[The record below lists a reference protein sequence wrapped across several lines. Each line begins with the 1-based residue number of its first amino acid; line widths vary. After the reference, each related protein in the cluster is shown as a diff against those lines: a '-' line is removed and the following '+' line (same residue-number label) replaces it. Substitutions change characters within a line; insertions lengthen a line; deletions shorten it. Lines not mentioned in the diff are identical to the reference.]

1 MMFLKTASIRV
12 PADLNVSDFDEV
24 EEMFRPAEWVDEA
37 ILDFSELPAI
47 SATVLGCLVNVVNRM
62 VGRNRLAIV
71 RIVGANSEILK
82 IFKLCKAE
90 TLFDF
95 SEPTGGALHV
105 YRMSLN

>member
-1 MMFLKTASIRV
+1 MMLVKTASIRV
-12 PADLNVSDFDEV
+12 PADLNISDFDEV

-62 VGRNRLAIV
+62 VARNRLGIV
-71 RIVGANSEILK
+71 RIVGANAGIVK
-82 IFKLCKAE
+82 IFKLCNAE

-95 SEPTGGALHV
+95 SEATGGASHV